1 MTQSTVLAWRFN
13 DAKFAVVVRRDPKL
27 VAALVKASGA
37 QNMCVSGHEFQCL
50 LPLAE
55 LPRYQSLLGLTAK
68 QLVTLSSSGRLVE
81 AAQ

>member
-37 QNMCVSGHEFQCL
+37 KNMCISGHEFQCL
-50 LPLAE
+50 LPIADLH
-55 LPRYQSLLGLTAK
+55 RYQKLLGLTAS
-68 QLVTLSSSGRLVE
+68 QLVTLSNGSRLVE
-81 AAQ
+81 AR